1 MSDEINGAAE
11 KQIEE
16 NAEKKPEQSPEKP
29 VGLTEKDLES
39 RLERVNKEWQSRFDK
54 LLSEKKEKE
63 NQALTVEQRIEQVE
77 REREAERLSFARERA
92 KLGAKIDDELDAAIG
107 LYRSSNPEEI
117 GKGAEGIKAFFEKMK
132 AAHEADKEA
141 AIKEA
146 LATAGSQPKPRAGS
160 DTPTDLKAQYDKAL
174 AEGKGSEALA
184 IFEKMQAENRR

>member
-1 MSDEINGAAE
+1 MSDEINGAADQ
-11 KQIEE
+11 QIVE
-16 NAEKKPEQSPEKP
+16 NAEVKTEP
-29 VGLTEKDLES
+29 VKEAGLTKDDLEA
-39 RLERVNKEWQSRFDK
+39 RIDKVNKEWQSRFDK

-117 GKGAEGIKAFFEKMK
+117 GKGAESINAFFEKMK
-132 AAHEADKEA
+132 AAHEVDKEA

-146 LATAGSQPKPRAGS
+146 LAQAGAQPKPKGGS
-160 DTPTDLKAQYDKAL
+160 DTMTEITRESLKTPEGRRAMLEKAKVS
-174 AEGKGSEALA
+174 GGA
-184 IFEKMQAENRR
+184 IPIVE

>member
-1 MSDEINGAAE
+1 MSEEINGAAE

-16 NAEKKPEQSPEKP
+16 NAEKKPEQSIEKAA
-29 VGLTEKDLES
+29 GLTEKDLET

-63 NQALTVEQRIEQVE
+63 NRALTVEQRIEQVE

-117 GKGAEGIKAFFEKMK
+117 GKGAESINAFFEKMK

-146 LATAGSQPKPRAGS
+146 LAQAGAQPKPKGGS
-160 DTPTDLKAQYDKAL
+160 DTMTEITRESLKTPEGRRAMLEKAKVS
-174 AEGKGSEALA
+174 GGA
-184 IFEKMQAENRR
+184 IPIVE

>member
-1 MSDEINGAAE
+1 MSDEINGAANQ
-11 KQIEE
+11 QIVE
-16 NAEKKPEQSPEKP
+16 NAEVKNEP
-29 VGLTEKDLES
+29 VKEAGLTKEDLEA
-39 RLERVNKEWQSRFDK
+39 RIDKVNKEWQSRFDK

-117 GKGAEGIKAFFEKMK
+117 VKGAESINAFFEKMK

-146 LATAGSQPKPRAGS
+146 LAQAGAQPKPKGGS
-160 DTPTDLKAQYDKAL
+160 DTMTEITRESLKTPEGRRAMLEKAKVS
-174 AEGKGSEALA
+174 GGA
-184 IFEKMQAENRR
+184 IPIVE

>member
-1 MSDEINGAAE
+1 MSDEINGAANQ
-11 KQIEE
+11 QIVE
-16 NAEKKPEQSPEKP
+16 NAEVKNEP
-29 VGLTEKDLES
+29 VKEAGLTKADLEA
-39 RLERVNKEWQSRFDK
+39 RIDKVNKEWQSRFDK

-117 GKGAEGIKAFFEKMK
+117 GKGAESIRAFFEKMK

-146 LATAGSQPKPRAGS
+146 LAQAGAQPKPKGGS
-160 DTPTDLKAQYDKAL
+160 DTMTEITRESLKTPEGRRAMLEKAKVS
-174 AEGKGSEALA
+174 GGA
-184 IFEKMQAENRR
+184 IPIVE

>member
-1 MSDEINGAAE
+1 MSDEINGAANQ
-11 KQIEE
+11 QIVE
-16 NAEKKPEQSPEKP
+16 NAEVKNEP
-29 VGLTEKDLES
+29 VKEAGLTKADLEA
-39 RLERVNKEWQSRFDK
+39 RIDKVNKEWQSRFDK

-117 GKGAEGIKAFFEKMK
+117 GKGAESIRAFFEKMK

-146 LATAGSQPKPRAGS
+146 LAQAGAQPKPKGGS
-160 DTPTDLKAQYDKAL
+160 DTMTEITRESLKTP
-174 AEGKGSEALA
+174 EGRRAMLERAKVSGGA
-184 IFEKMQAENRR
+184 IPIVE

>member
-1 MSDEINGAAE
+1 MGDEVNGAADQ
-11 KQIEE
+11 QIVE
-16 NAEKKPEQSPEKP
+16 NAEIKTEP
-29 VGLTEKDLES
+29 VKETVPGLTKDDLEA
-39 RLERVNKEWQSRFDK
+39 RIDKVNKEWQSRFDK

-107 LYRSSNPEEI
+107 LYRSSSPEEI
-117 GKGAEGIKAFFEKMK
+117 GKGAESINAFFEKMK

-146 LATAGSQPKPRAGS
+146 LAQAGAQPKPKGGGDTMTEITRESLKTPEGRRAM
-160 DTPTDLKAQYDKAL
+160 LEKAKVS
-174 AEGKGSEALA
+174 GGA
-184 IFEKMQAENRR
+184 IPIVE

>member
-1 MSDEINGAAE
+1 MSEEINGAADQ
-11 KQIEE
+11 QIVE
-16 NAEKKPEQSPEKP
+16 NAEVKP
-29 VGLTEKDLES
+29 VKEAGLTKEDLEA
-39 RLERVNKEWQSRFDK
+39 RIDKVNKEWQSRFDK

-117 GKGAEGIKAFFEKMK
+117 GKGAESINAFFEKMK

-146 LATAGSQPKPRAGS
+146 LAQAGAQPKPKGGS
-160 DTPTDLKAQYDKAL
+160 DTMTEITRESLKTPEGRRAMLEKAKVS
-174 AEGKGSEALA
+174 GGA
-184 IFEKMQAENRR
+184 IPIVE

>member
-1 MSDEINGAAE
+1 MSEEINGAAE

-16 NAEKKPEQSPEKP
+16 NAEVKTEP
-29 VGLTEKDLES
+29 VKEAGLTKDDLEA
-39 RLERVNKEWQSRFDK
+39 RIDKVNKEWQSRFDK

-107 LYRSSNPEEI
+107 LYRSGNPEEI
-117 GKGAEGIKAFFEKMK
+117 GKGAESIKAFFEKMK

-146 LATAGSQPKPRAGS
+146 LAQAGAQPKPKGGGDTMTEITRESLKTPEGRRAM
-160 DTPTDLKAQYDKAL
+160 LEKAKVS
-174 AEGKGSEALA
+174 GGA
-184 IFEKMQAENRR
+184 IPIVE

>member
-1 MSDEINGAAE
+1 MSDEVNGAANQ
-11 KQIEE
+11 QIVE
-16 NAEKKPEQSPEKP
+16 NAEVKTEP
-29 VGLTEKDLES
+29 VKETVPGLTKDDLEA
-39 RLERVNKEWQSRFDK
+39 RIDKVNKEWQSRFDK

-117 GKGAEGIKAFFEKMK
+117 GKGAESIKAFFEKMK

-146 LATAGSQPKPRAGS
+146 VAQAASQPKPKGGS
-160 DTPTDLKAQYDKAL
+160 DTPTDLKAQYEKAL
-174 AEGKGSEALA
+174 ADGRGTEALA
-184 IFEKMQAENRR
+184 ILEKMRAQSRR